1 MLTLQRLPLI
11 RILLAHIGGKVFFQ
25 EHPAPADSGGGNAS
39 HGGALPQRGGMQLQE
54 DGCLLEIE
62 RAHGACA
69 GCETYVIGSGLS
81 PYEKSSGPVHCC
93 VCQRCV
99 VFRALAPAAFHGRL
113 VY

>member
-39 HGGALPQRGGMQLQE
+39 HGGALAQRGGMQLQE

-81 PYEKSSGPVHCC
+81 PLRNGVGSGALLRLQTMRRLPRRCAGC
-93 VCQRCV
+93 VS
-99 VFRALAPAAFHGRL
+99 
-113 VY
+113 

>member
-39 HGGALPQRGGMQLQE
+39 HGGALAQRGGMQLQE
-54 DGCLLEIE
+54 DGCFLEIE

-69 GCETYVIGSGLS
+69 GCETYVSGSGPG
-81 PYEKSSGPVHCC
+81 PYEKAWGRVHCC
-93 VCQRCV
+93 VCQRSV
-99 VFRALAPAAFHGRL
+99 DFRAFAPAALHGRL
-113 VY
+113 VH